1 MPSPYTLE
9 SPPPVEPPVGVM
21 ELTAWSIAVRLW
33 RAHQPDSLLRAE
45 CVACQAAWP
54 CATWQVAD
62 GIIADLGVPGRAG
75 PVAPPVSP
83 APPAPVPVPVPAGSS
98 APAPEPP
105 PGRHARLARRGPMP
119 PRLVGAEGST
129 QEIPRVTD
137 SPFVGAYRRE

>member
-1 MPSPYTLE
+1 
-9 SPPPVEPPVGVM
+9 
-21 ELTAWSIAVRLW
+21 
-33 RAHQPDSLLRAE
+33 
-45 CVACQAAWP
+45 
-54 CATWQVAD
+54 
-62 GIIADLGVPGRAG
+62 VPGRAGPGG

-83 APPAPVPVPVPAGSS
+83 APPAPVPVPVPVLAGSS